1 MKNSCIGGQAVI
13 EGVMMKNKERYAVSV
28 RIPDGSIV
36 TDIKEYHSIT
46 EKYKFLSLPFIR
58 GSVNMIESMI
68 VGMRTL
74 TFSAN
79 FFEDEEE
86 GGSGND
92 KNGSGNDK
100 NGKSSSDDSSS
111 KDAGKENGSSDKK
124 EEKKD
129 FMSGWVLAGTL
140 VFSFLLAML
149 LFMLL
154 PQLVAEGL
162 CKLFGFP
169 VGGKFGAVVEGCMRL
184 IIFIIYIKLIT
195 MMDDIKR
202 TFMYHGAEHKSINCL
217 EHGLPLTVENVRKSS
232 KLHKRC
238 GTSFIIFVLIIAI
251 IVLMFIPPITA
262 FSKPVNFLLRFLI
275 RIALLPVI
283 AGISYEFLRLA
294 GSSDN
299 KIINILSKP
308 GFWMQGLTTR
318 EPSDDMIEVAI
329 NSVEMVFDWRKF
341 LKDNFDVS
349 VDYPED
355 WVEPKER
362 PLT

>member
-46 EKYKFLSLPFIR
+46 EKHKILSLPFIR

-79 FFEDEEE
+79 FFEDEEDGE
-86 GGSGND
+86 S
-92 KNGSGNDK
+92 
-100 NGKSSSDDSSS
+100 GKSKTEKGSSGVSS
-111 KDAGKENGSSDKK
+111 KNAGKESGSAADK

-140 VFSFLLAML
+140 AFSFLLAML

-162 CKLFGFP
+162 CKLLGFP

-184 IIFIIYIKLIT
+184 IIFIIYIRLIA

-202 TFMYHGAEHKSINCL
+202 TFMYHGAEHKSINCI

-238 GTSFIIFVLIIAI
+238 GTSFIIFVLIVAI
-251 IVLMFIPPITA
+251 LVLMFIPPVTA

-275 RIALLPVI
+275 RIGLLPVI

-349 VDYPED
+349 VEYPEG
-355 WVEPKER
+355 WVDPKDYE
-362 PLT
+362 L